1 MVSTEGL
8 TTPESQNKTSLFG
21 NALTYGLYTAAAYVM
36 VSLLYYAL
44 DIYRITWLNYL
55 SYIILIAGIVLA
67 TINFRDKINGGFIS
81 YGKAFLTGLYIS
93 LLTGIIFALYTWVY
107 YTYIHPNG
115 IRELIEL
122 TEQAMVDRG
131 MSDDMID
138 TQLEMSARFMKMPLL
153 NIVAF
158 VGMFVW
164 GIIFSLITSAF
175 LKKNDD
181 SFNATFSQ

>member
-1 MVSTEGL
+1 MENTEGM
-8 TTPESQNKTSLFG
+8 TTLESQNKTSLFK
-21 NALTYGLYTAAAYVM
+21 NALTYGLYTAAAYVLL
-36 VSLLYYAL
+36 SLLYYAL

-55 SYIILIAGIVLA
+55 TYIILIAGIVLA

-93 LLTGIIFALYTWVY
+93 LITGIVFALYSWVF
-107 YTYIHPNG
+107 YTYIHPDG

-138 TQLEMSARFMKMPLL
+138 AQIEMSAKFMKMPLL
-153 NIVAF
+153 NVVAF
-158 VGMFVW
+158 VGMLFW
-164 GIIFSLITSAF
+164 GIIISLITSAF

-181 SFNATFSQ
+181 SFNTTFSQ